1 MAQECS
7 GNTNYAGLVLLA
19 ALVSIEIARQLTAE
33 QTELL
38 SAFFTALGDNLA
50 LLVSTPPQ

>member
-1 MAQECS
+1 MAQECG

-38 SAFFTALGDNLA
+38 SAFFTVLGDNLA
-50 LLVSTPPQ
+50 LMISTPPQ